1 MMDTW
6 HGSRTNGISI
16 ECTRSEKFDSRFA
29 IIQCAHIGYLI
40 KSPSDT
46 SDPCDIS
53 SRRWGDWLV
62 GSMIRFFSRR
72 SRRRSG
78 PGNRNDRLIP
88 LCVLGC
94 FTTCTSKDLKSVSNS
109 VELSVKN
116 VNISSSN
123 EERDITGA
131 RTGSGVER

>member
-1 MMDTW
+1 MGRLARWVDDPVLFAKVKKEEW
-6 HGSRTNGISI
+6 PWQQ
-16 ECTRSEKFDSRFA
+16 ERSF
-29 IIQCAHIGYLI
+29 
-40 KSPSDT
+40 DT
-46 SDPCDIS
+46 SLCP
-53 SRRWGDWLV
+53 
-62 GSMIRFFSRR
+62 
-72 SRRRSG
+72 
-78 PGNRNDRLIP
+78 RL
-88 LCVLGC
+88 